1 MLCALLFSVTAWGQ
15 EPTPPTLSLL
25 NPSAAYD
32 DETNPYVVASAED
45 WGKLATDVASGYS
58 YEGKV
63 IKLTADIGTIENPI
77 TTMVGVWHENA
88 DNRKPFEGHFS
99 GKDGDDIHII
109 TFIKETEGN
118 VDNPN
123 PIALFQNTHHATFSD
138 LIIAGRI
145 TTHYDNA
152 AGLIGINTRN
162 NDTDK
167 TSVENVINGIFID
180 CYFNDDDEKGPTH
193 CGGFAVDGSGVE
205 FNNCVYNGKF
215 EAWDKSGGFC
225 GKGSN
230 KTKLRNSLFNPTE
243 GSGYM
248 GSTFVFY
255 DDVESGYII
264 GDVDKTCYYTL
275 ADSYY
280 NGVHGSLAYK
290 NAPDNKITQI
300 KHILDY
306 GFYDYIEVEISLNTE
321 NNVYDWTGNEI
332 TVTATITFDGETP
345 TVGSYTSPII
355 TDDYGG
361 HTVQDIGDYTITI
374 DGENTEGY
382 YGSISKTFKVV
393 SNVFGNWDDL
403 KSLLESNSSIT
414 LTCNYRNGTGG
425 SGTLIINRDIEID
438 LNGFTID
445 RNLSEAT
452 EEGQVIRIN
461 SGKTVSI
468 TGPGVITGA
477 WNKAKTTTEH
487 GEYNDG
493 GGIYNKG
500 TLTLNTVT
508 IANNKCV
515 KKETGTSSTARGG
528 GIYSGQGSSLTMTN
542 VIVKNNHAQGGGG
555 GVFAEQASVSMT
567 NCTVRSNE
575 SLDKGGGIRLKK
587 CGTTNISSTDI
598 TYNAADNSGHNSVA
612 NGGGIHMEDG
622 TLNLTSCNINN
633 NNSSKFGGGMY
644 ILSGTVNA
652 TNCNINYNQCYD
664 DDGMF
669 NSRGGGV
676 YIHGGSFKMN
686 GGTITGNSSKMANG
700 GGVFIN
706 SSGAEFHVEGAVQI
720 KDNFKIDENGY
731 TDPTPTNVFIA
742 GKTNSD
748 VIHVDGDIT
757 GAEIWVS
764 KNGGSGSITTGLE
777 GHGSPSQF
785 KSDEGYIIPDGDS
798 EAALDTPPTWTNGAA
813 LPVGVTEVT
822 SNNYTIDK
830 PVIVDTRLTDVTSVS
845 FTDDG
850 CLIIKE
856 GGYLGTNIILDDEDS
871 KKDRRVVV
879 YGGEF
884 VPTNALPATI
894 PAIMKK
900 DIHSATGDGKYWYI
914 FSSAVNTPNII
925 TKTNVITIVGYN
937 EETGY
942 VDNQYDLYR
951 FNEAVVK
958 QWENYR
964 STGIVHEGFSA
975 NQPASSLENGRG
987 YLYRNENNYT
997 LTLTG
1002 DLNLSGVN
1010 YELSYSETVDEKDNP
1025 FKGFNIIGNPYS
1037 HNIYKGA
1044 VGSAIPNDL
1053 LEAKYYVLDPEDGSW
1068 DLTNDGTA
1076 IPPMTGILVQAK
1088 AAGTL
1093 TMANSMDGYV
1103 APSKGNDDNNNIW
1116 FAVANS
1122 KYEDKACIEFRK
1134 GHGLNKIS
1142 HLNEEA
1148 PMLYVNYNGE
1158 KFASADVNPAAKVVN
1173 LNFEAKTTG
1182 MFTLSCKANGNFSY
1196 LHLYDRLTG
1205 NDVDMLL
1212 DGEYT
1217 FIASPTDNENRFL
1230 VVLDPL
1236 EALETLDGTFAYQN
1250 GNDIIVNGEGNLQ
1263 IFDVMGRLIATQ
1275 RVNGVET
1282 VNVSTTGVYIFKLNE
1297 KTQKIV
1303 VR

>member
-1 MLCALLFSVTAWGQ
+1 MLCALLFSVIAWGQ
-15 EPTPPTLSLL
+15 EPTILSGGSGISSD
-25 NPSAAYD
+25 PYQIGAD
-32 DETNPYVVASAED
+32 DWEEF
-45 WGKLATDVASGYS
+45 ATMINTTGGDY
-58 YEGKV
+58 
-63 IKLTADIGTIENPI
+63 LTAHYKLIENVTTGSATIENN
-77 TTMVGVWHENA
+77 TVTVA
-88 DNRKPFEGHFS
+88 DNGTMIGTSSNKFS
-99 GKDGDDIHII
+99 GTFNGDGHTLTFYYDVPEYADDCFAPFRYTDGASFTSLTICGKIDSE
-109 TFIKETEGN
+109 FGN
-118 VDNPN
+118 PV
-123 PIALFQNTHHATFSD
+123 
-138 LIIAGRI
+138 
-145 TTHYDNA
+145 
-152 AGLIGINTRN
+152 AGLIGNNTN
-162 NDTDK
+162 T
-167 TSVENVINGIFID
+167 TNVSEVIVSMILKEINGA
-180 CYFNDDDEKGPTH
+180 NN
-193 CGGFAVDGSGVE
+193 CGGFVSNGCGVIFNDCLFNGSFSSQG
-205 FNNCVYNGKF
+205 NYC
-215 EAWDKSGGFC
+215 GGFC
-225 GKGSN
+225 G
-230 KTKLRNSLFNPTE
+230 L
-243 GSGYM
+243 
-248 GSTFVFY
+248 
-255 DDVESGYII
+255 
-264 GDVDKTCYYTL
+264 GDVSTTLNNCLYNPYASEFWGDNFVYTTDSNFGDENLVSCYYTEGQEGGFGYE
-275 ADSYY
+275 STQ
-280 NGVHGSLAYK
+280 GVLAYTLI
-290 NAPDNKITQI
+290 PDNKIG
-300 KHILDY
+300 HY
-306 GFYDYIEVEISLNTE
+306 
-321 NNVYDWTGNEI
+321 EI
-332 TVTATITFDGETP
+332 TVINTRVYTDAKIELFGVENEYLYDMEETISLDIPYSVKYNNGANAISAGVCLAVILNDSDEPVTTITTTGT
-345 TVGSYTSPII
+345 YRLII
-355 TDDYGG
+355 TGIHNNETNDGYHG
-361 HTVQDIGDYTITI
+361 TIT
-374 DGENTEGY
+374 
-382 YGSISKTFKVV
+382 KTFEVKKV
-393 SNVFGNWDDL
+393 SFGNWDDL
-403 KSLLESNSSIT
+403 KTLLANNSSIT
-414 LTCNYRNGTGG
+414 LTCNYRDGLGG

-798 EAALDTPPTWTNGAA
+798 EAALDTPPTWTNDAA

-856 GGYLGTNIILDDEDS
+856 GGYLSTNIILDDEDS

-1010 YELSYSETVDEKDNP
+1010 YELSYSETVAEQDNP

-1044 VGSAIPNDL
+1044 AGSAIPNGEL

-1158 KFASADVNPAAKVVN
+1158 KFASADVNPAAKVIN

-1212 DGEYT
+1212 EGEYS

-1275 RVNGVET
+1275 RINGVET
-1282 VNVSTTGVYIFKLNE
+1282 VNVSMTGVYIFKLNE